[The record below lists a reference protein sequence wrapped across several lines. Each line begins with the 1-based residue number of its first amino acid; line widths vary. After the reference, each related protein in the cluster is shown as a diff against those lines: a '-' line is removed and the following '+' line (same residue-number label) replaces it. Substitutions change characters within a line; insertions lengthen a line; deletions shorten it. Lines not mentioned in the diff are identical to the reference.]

1 MQHQAMLCVPKLRL
15 HPSRCRTQRRNRFV
29 ALNDRSRIAGCSH
42 FTRKKRKV
50 SCFRLPPQNKPH
62 ATAMRPLQCGL
73 QHDVANPRV
82 STHMATEHNNNHAA
96 ITLQYATSDSKNA
109 RNDAHT
115 NRHPLQNTEEE
126 PIHARN
132 DCSHTRRTQNVP
144 FIADCSHFTQKN
156 TRFRAPASS
165 PKRTPR
171 NSHAA
176 ITVRF
181 AASRV

>member
-15 HPSRCRTQRRNRFV
+15 HPSRCRTRRENRFV

-42 FTRKKRKV
+42 FTRKKQDFA
-50 SCFRLPPQNKPH
+50 FRLPPQNKPH

-82 STHMATEHNNNHAA
+82 STHMATEHDNNHAA
-96 ITLQYATSDSKNA
+96 ITLRYATSDSKNA
-109 RNDAHT
+109 RNYAHT
-115 NRHPLQNTEEE
+115 NRHTLQNTEEE